1 MMMEETMKWAH
12 EVTWNQD
19 GGISI
24 VNEPIENEDSNDD
37 DTNVKIGEEPTFRY
51 DLNDDDDEVHK
62 QENDEYF

>member
-1 MMMEETMKWAH
+1 M
-12 EVTWNQD
+12 
-19 GGISI
+19 
-24 VNEPIENEDSNDD
+24 NEPIENEDSNDD